1 MDDFI
6 KQGYFE
12 FRTLSP
18 VYIGC
23 GRTVSKKEYL
33 YDSKTGK
40 IEILQMNKVFD
51 RICKLGL
58 EKEFE
63 AYLLSSNEGNKWN
76 KGREL
81 IDFMRD
87 NHIPESEYSTWS
99 DEVMPLA
106 DSNLRYNTL
115 KDINLFI
122 RNERGL
128 PYVPGSGF
136 KGMLRTVLE
145 TEYYLK
151 NRDKAGELGGRI
163 IQKIEDNAFNPK
175 KREWFLKDEDQSA
188 DVESMHKEI
197 FAPQRS
203 NEPPGKNLR
212 DQKNDILRGLLIG
225 DSEALSWDD
234 MCICQKIDI
243 DTDGEEGKIDVVM
256 REAIKPEVT
265 IRIPISIDTRICRYT
280 TKEILEAIK
289 IFNLNYIAQFTS
301 KFAKVPSTRGNSTTF
316 FLGGGTGYAS
326 KTITYGILTGT
337 EAVTN
342 VAKIIDNTLPINI
355 QRKHGHC
362 NDARKGVSPHMLK
375 CTKYNG
381 RLCQMGA
388 CCIIKYV

>member
-6 KQGYFE
+6 KRGYFE

-33 YDSKTGK
+33 FDSKTGK

-99 DEVMPLA
+99 DEVMPFA
-106 DSNLRYNTL
+106 DRDMSYHSI
-115 KDINLFI
+115 KDINLFA

-151 NRDKAGELGGRI
+151 NRDKAGDLGERI
-163 IQKIEDNAFNPK
+163 IQKVEENAFNPK
-175 KREWFLKDEDQSA
+175 KREWFLKDEDQAA
-188 DVESMHKEI
+188 DVESMHKEM
-197 FAPQRS
+197 FAPQRD
-203 NEPPGKNLR
+203 NEPPGKNLS

-234 MCICQKIDI
+234 MCICQKIDVNM
-243 DTDGEEGKIDVVM
+243 DGEERKLNVL
-256 REAIKPEVT
+256 REAIKPGVT
-265 IRIPISIDTRICRYT
+265 IRIPVSIDTRICRYT
-280 TKEILEAIK
+280 TTEILAAIK
-289 IFNLNYIAQFTS
+289 AFNTNYISQFAS
-301 KFAKVPSTRGNSTTF
+301 KYATAPPTKGNSTTF

-326 KTITYGILTGT
+326 KSITYGILTGT
-337 EAVTN
+337 EAVAN
-342 VAKIIDNTLPINI
+342 VAKIINNTLPPRV
-355 QRKHGHC
+355 QKEHGHH

-375 CTKYNG
+375 CTRYNG